1 MKAPEIR
8 ELSVKDLS
16 DRIEAEKASL
26 LRLKMNH
33 SISPVDDL
41 SQIKK
46 ARRNIA
52 RMLTILS
59 ENQTKQNL

>member
-59 ENQTKQNL
+59 ETQTKQNL

>member
-59 ENQTKQNL
+59 EKQTKQNL

>member
-16 DRIEAEKASL
+16 DRIEAEKANL

-33 SISPVDDL
+33 TISPVDDL

-59 ENQTKQNL
+59 EKQPKQNL

>member
-16 DRIEAEKASL
+16 DRIEAEKANL

-59 ENQTKQNL
+59 EKQPKQNL